1 MSMADIVIVLVV
13 LGIVSSI
20 IYQMVKK
27 KGEGMCANCSHSKSC
42 TDDCTPKSR

>member
-1 MSMADIVIVLVV
+1 MSLADIVILLAVI
-13 LGIVSSI
+13 GIVSSI

-27 KGEGMCANCSHSKSC
+27 KDEGMCANCSYNKSC